1 MAAEPLCL
9 PAQVTMD
16 DASAALRE
24 VQAALG
30 RGDGPLRID
39 ASALDELDT
48 AAVAL
53 LLHARRLAGARG
65 FELIGAPAKLTDLAR
80 LYGVDSL
87 LGGSSSEAA
96 GAA

>member
-1 MAAEPLCL
+1 MAAEPLRL
-9 PAQVTMD
+9 PAQVTMA

-53 LLHARRLAGARG
+53 LLHARRLAGNRG
-65 FELIGAPAKLTDLAR
+65 FELLDPPSKLTDLAR
-80 LYGVDSL
+80 LYGVESL
-87 LGGSSSEAA
+87 LGASPSAA
-96 GAA
+96 GDA